1 MGSAKGR
8 IMRCGG
14 TRFFQTRKAAAVVEF
29 AVVLPLLL
37 IIFVAAVDFARVFYN
52 AQVLTDCARTAALFA
67 ANPDLAHRT
76 SYESVVDL
84 ARTCVADLNPQPTF
98 SFTNGTDTQSRA
110 YVEATVSQS
119 FTLICPFVFQSKYQI
134 SRTAR
139 AHLYPAAIGNSDE

>member
-1 MGSAKGR
+1 MGSTLGR
-8 IMRCGG
+8 NVRC
-14 TRFFQTRKAAAVVEF
+14 RENCLLQTRKAAAVVEF
-29 AVVLPLLL
+29 AVVLPVLL

-84 ARTCVADLNPQPTF
+84 ARTCVADLDPQPTF

-119 FTLICPFVFQSKYQI
+119 FTLICPFVFQSRYQI

-139 AHLYPAAIGNSDE
+139 AHLYPAAIGNPDE